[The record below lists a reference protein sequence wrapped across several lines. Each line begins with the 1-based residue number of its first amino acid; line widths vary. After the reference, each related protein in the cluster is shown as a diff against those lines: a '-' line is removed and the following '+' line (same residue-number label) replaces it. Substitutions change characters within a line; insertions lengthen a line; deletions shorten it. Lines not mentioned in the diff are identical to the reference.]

1 MEPNWRRSNKSIQ
14 IRDIEENT
22 EPTQKNKPKE
32 FNLES
37 AIEDCIK
44 KLPLNDSLMELGTRT
59 MIKSYY
65 ELGLIY
71 KEELKEYPLAITTLE
86 TLNRRFTNHTY
97 YPQSLFLLYHLHRLT
112 ADTSLAE
119 SFKSILLQHFPN
131 SEYTQRIL
139 HPEDFNN
146 PALSESNLKAQYAEL
161 YEQFKSGNF
170 AKTQEL
176 SMHLSQTAPQ
186 FMKPELELIRVL
198 CMPLKNNKDSLVKE
212 LSYLVNKYPKTPVA
226 EDCQLMIRGLQD
238 VKITLPAQQNM
249 AEPLVYHPDSM
260 YFFKDT
266 LHSVLVLIP
275 DQAAQIVQF
284 KQRLSQ
290 FNAVYYANSSFQIS
304 SSLFN
309 SKQQAIL
316 IKGFINAETALAYYK
331 NLNSDTDVFL
341 PPLNKQSIDLW
352 PISDLNLKILFK
364 RKNIA
369 QLQELFLK
377 HYMTL

>member
-1 MEPNWRRSNKSIQ
+1 
-14 IRDIEENT
+14 
-22 EPTQKNKPKE
+22 
-32 FNLES
+32 
-37 AIEDCIK
+37 
-44 KLPLNDSLMELGTRT
+44 
-59 MIKSYY
+59 
-65 ELGLIY
+65 
-71 KEELKEYPLAITTLE
+71 
-86 TLNRRFTNHTY
+86 
-97 YPQSLFLLYHLHRLT
+97 
-112 ADTSLAE
+112 
-119 SFKSILLQHFPN
+119 
-131 SEYTQRIL
+131 
-139 HPEDFNN
+139 
-146 PALSESNLKAQYAEL
+146 
-161 YEQFKSGNF
+161 
-170 AKTQEL
+170 
-176 SMHLSQTAPQ
+176 
-186 FMKPELELIRVL
+186 
-198 CMPLKNNKDSLVKE
+198 
-212 LSYLVNKYPKTPVA
+212 
-226 EDCQLMIRGLQD
+226 
-238 VKITLPAQQNM
+238 
-249 AEPLVYHPDSM
+249 M

-316 IKGFINAETALAYYK
+316 IKGFTNAETALAYYK